1 MSEKSNLIRGIADVM
16 MKGSTHQ
23 LTPSRFVGDLRAI
36 AMDGVGSSAIP
47 DGLPK
52 PSEREKPYQEYYDQR
67 YWIQDAPPPPK
78 PTPAPSP
85 AAAHAAPAQ
94 QQRLAPPRGP
104 THQSSSSS
112 LSGSGEKLKKDK
124 EKKKRGLFHF

>member
-1 MSEKSNLIRGIADVM
+1 
-16 MKGSTHQ
+16 MKMAGSTHQ

-36 AMDGVGSSAIP
+36 AMDGVGSVAIP

-67 YWIQDAPPPPK
+67 YWIQEAPPPPK

-85 AAAHAAPAQ
+85 APTPAAAQ

-104 THQSSSSS
+104 THQASSSS